1 MIHAAG
7 RQRGGKC
14 SYFFHNREQ
23 FPYIYPMLTMGLIKE
38 GKVPADNRV
47 AFTPH
52 QCQWLQQ
59 QYPEL
64 RIIVQSCPTR
74 CFSDREYRALGIKV
88 QEDLEE
94 ADILLGI
101 KEVPKEELI
110 PGKTYFFFS
119 HTKKKQPANQALFQA
134 ILKKG
139 VTLIDYECLTHEDG
153 QRILGFGFF
162 AGVVGA
168 HNGIMAYG
176 RRTGTFE
183 LGRVYQSKHLKALIH
198 TYFGLRLPALKVAV
212 TGTGRVSSGVLEIM
226 NLMGI
231 KEVEPEEY
239 LRKTYAYPVFTHLR
253 GQDLYKHRLTGGY
266 SRESFHLHPR
276 DYACLFEPYLA
287 QTDILMNGIY
297 WSADIPALFSMEDL
311 RKANFRIATI
321 ADITNDLR
329 GSIPCNI
336 GDSTMEDPV
345 YGVEKKTGKRT
356 APYLVGSVDVMAVGN
371 LPNELPRDASQYF
384 GEQFAKFVLPELWRS
399 IATCSKEAPW

>member
-1 MIHAAG
+1 
-7 RQRGGKC
+7 
-14 SYFFHNREQ
+14 
-23 FPYIYPMLTMGLIKE
+23 MLTIGLIKE

-52 QCQWLQQ
+52 QCQWLQE
-59 QYPEL
+59 QYPDL
-64 RIIVQSCPTR
+64 RIVVQSCPTR
-74 CFSDREYRALGIKV
+74 CFSDREYQAAGIKV
-88 QEDLEE
+88 QDNLEE

-101 KEVPKEELI
+101 KEVPKELLI

-119 HTKKKQPANQALFQA
+119 HTKKKQAGNQALFRA
-134 ILKKG
+134 ILREKI
-139 VTLIDYECLTHEDG
+139 TLIDYECLTHEDG

-176 RRTGTFE
+176 RRTGAFA
-183 LGRVYQSKHLKALIH
+183 LGRVYQSKHFKGLIH
-198 TYFGLRLPALKVAV
+198 TYFELRLPPLKVAV

-239 LRKTYAYPVFTHLR
+239 LRRNYAYPVFAHLR
-253 GQDLYKHRLTGGY
+253 GQDLYKHKLTGGY
-266 SRESFHLHPR
+266 SRESFHLQPGE
-276 DYACLFEPYLA
+276 YACLFEPYLA
-287 QTDILMNGIY
+287 QTDVLMNGIY
-297 WSADIPALFSMEDL
+297 WSADIPPLFMMEDM
-311 RKANFRIATI
+311 RKADFRIATI
-321 ADITNDLR
+321 ADITNDLK

-345 YGVEKKTGKRT
+345 YGVDKQTGQKT
-356 APYLVGSVDVMAVGN
+356 APYLQGSVDVMAVGN

-384 GEQFAKFVLPELWRS
+384 GEQFIKFVLPELWKVRS
-399 IATCSKEAPW
+399 DLLKRATMVREGQLTEGFRYLEDYAGLT